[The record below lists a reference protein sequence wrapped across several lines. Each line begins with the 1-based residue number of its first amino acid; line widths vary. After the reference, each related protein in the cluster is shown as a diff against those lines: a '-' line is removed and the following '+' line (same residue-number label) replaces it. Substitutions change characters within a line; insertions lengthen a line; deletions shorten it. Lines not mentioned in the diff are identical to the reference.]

1 MNVSGADQGDER
13 ERTTSD
19 VSKQNSDD
27 VKTGIECLSRDQP
40 KRDLL
45 TAWVASGIQVA

>member
-1 MNVSGADQGDER
+1 MSGADQGDER

-19 VSKQNSDD
+19 VSKQSLDD
-27 VKTGIECLSRDQP
+27 VKTGSASLSRDQP

-45 TAWVASGIQVA
+45 TAWVASGIEVA